1 MAIAQGARLLAERTA
16 FRQATAENIS
26 NYRYKDMAFRIFRN
40 DALQKYRAQFDM
52 AARYVYLAAKAY
64 ALQLLVDLY
73 RRGEIILDTVSELV
87 EKQRGPV
94 VGQPPHRCEVQFVT
108 ERVAGDIDQ
117 LRRRI
122 REQYEGL
129 QRSYAAA
136 AQELE
141 AIYRVV
147 EHLRGMEDQI
157 REEASSRVGR
167 ATAARTRS
175 PR

>member
-1 MAIAQGARLLAERTA
+1 
-16 FRQATAENIS
+16 
-26 NYRYKDMAFRIFRN
+26 
-40 DALQKYRAQFDM
+40 
-52 AARYVYLAAKAY
+52 
-64 ALQLLVDLY
+64 
-73 RRGEIILDTVSELV
+73 
-87 EKQRGPV
+87 
-94 VGQPPHRCEVQFVT
+94 QPPHRCEVQFVT